1 MGFRFRRSI
10 RIFPGIRLNIGN
22 CGVSTSIG
30 VRGAHV
36 TVGRS
41 GTRTTVGLPGSGL
54 SYTHLEKP
62 HKPAAAAPGEAQPP
76 RVPDV
81 LPKGSAWRGWV
92 WIAFAILIIV
102 CLVWNSAAKAEVPNC
117 WQSGSEFA
125 RCAATWERVFQNGNR
140 LGNLHTAWDVGSFES
155 FVKGVSDMA
164 LQNTWCPTAP
174 YGTDT
179 IFAMV
184 AKYLR
189 ERPEEW
195 GKTPDALVLA
205 PLALAFPCGIKK
217 S

>member
-10 RIFPGIRLNIGN
+10 RILPGLRLNFGKR
-22 CGVSTSIG
+22 GVSTSIG

-36 TVGRS
+36 TVGHGQVRE
-41 GTRTTVGLPGSGL
+41 TVGLPGTGL
-54 SYTHLEKP
+54 SYTHVEGT
-62 HKPAAAAPGEAQPP
+62 HKTAADASGEAQPQP
-76 RVPDV
+76 VPDV
-81 LPKGSAWRGWV
+81 LPKGRAWRGWV

-155 FVKGVSDMA
+155 FVMGVSGMA

-179 IFAMV
+179 IFA
-184 AKYLR
+184 KYLR
-189 ERPEEW
+189 EHPEEW

-205 PLALAFPCGIKK
+205 PLALAFPCSIKK
-217 S
+217 P